1 MSNQSVYDQVWSLV
15 EGLSPRTSKLV
26 AYDGYGEVSP
36 VINGVFLWD
45 IVSQRCNEMTLPTEV
60 EKDYRLSFSKLSWKT
75 EYVVSQEASYSMRKS
90 GGAVWQ
96 ASPEKGYEKYVPVLD
111 IRHQLTLVRCRSLAT
126 QADDWAL
133 PVLPKETTSIELE
146 LDRLLEVAKKEY
158 LEKEIETI
166 KQQVWQEW
174 LDLATANQ

>member
-60 EKDYRLSFSKLSWKT
+60 EKEYREEFEKLQWKE
-75 EYVVSQEASYSMRKS
+75 EYVVTKEASYSMRHNKGVMQKVS
-90 GGAVWQ
+90 Q
-96 ASPEKGYEKYVPVLD
+96 QKGYTKFIPVLD
-111 IRHQLTLVRCRSLAT
+111 KWT
-126 QADDWAL
+126 L
-133 PVLPKETTSIELE
+133 PVKPRELGGQDKE
-146 LDRLLEVAKKEY
+146 RLWESLMDKVKEEY
-158 LEKEIETI
+158 FATEKEAV

-174 LDLATANQ
+174 LDLATQ